1 VKIKKGDVVLVISGN
16 YKGKKGKVR
25 EVIAGKEKLVIEG
38 INLRKV
44 HTKPRRQGEPG
55 GILEKELPVSISN
68 VKLLCPSCGKPTRV
82 GFMFLEN
89 KRKVRYCKNCNEIAD
104 KV

>member
-1 VKIKKGDVVLVISGN
+1 MKIKKGDAVLVISGN

-25 EVIAGKEKLVIEG
+25 EVITDDKRIVVEG

-44 HTKPRRQGEPG
+44 HTKPRKQGEPG
-55 GILEKELPVSISN
+55 GILEKELPIAVSN
-68 VKLLCPSCGKPTRV
+68 VKLVCPSCGEPTRV
-82 GFMFLEN
+82 GFMFLEDD
-89 KRKVRYCKNCNEIAD
+89 RKVRYCKKCNEIVD

>member
-1 VKIKKGDVVLVISGN
+1 VKIKKGDLVLVISGN
-16 YKGKKGKVR
+16 YRGKKGKVR
-25 EVIAGKEKLVIEG
+25 EVITGDRRIVVEG

-44 HTKPRRQGEPG
+44 HTKPKKRGEPG

-68 VKLLCPSCGKPTRV
+68 VKLVCPSCGEPTRV
-82 GFMFLEN
+82 GFMFLED
-89 KRKVRYCKNCNEIAD
+89 KRKVRYCKKCNEIAD

>member
-1 VKIKKGDVVLVISGN
+1 MKIKKGDLVLVISGN

-25 EVIAGKEKLVIEG
+25 EVITGDGRIVVEG

-44 HTKPRRQGEPG
+44 HTKPKKRGEPG
-55 GILEKELPVSISN
+55 GILEKELPVFISN
-68 VKLLCPSCGKPTRV
+68 VKLVCPSCGEPTRV
-82 GFMFLEN
+82 GFMFLED
-89 KRKVRYCKNCNEIAD
+89 KRKVRYCKKCNEIAD

>member
-1 VKIKKGDVVLVISGN
+1 VKIRKGDVVLVVSGN

-25 EVIAGKEKLVIEG
+25 EVITKDNRLVVEG
-38 INLRKV
+38 INLRKF
-44 HTKPRRQGEPG
+44 HKKPRKTGEPG
-55 GILEKELPVSISN
+55 GILEKELPISVSN
-68 VKLLCPSCGKPTRV
+68 VKLVCPSCGEPTRV

-89 KRKVRYCKNCNEIAD
+89 KRKVRYCKKCNEIAD

>member
-1 VKIKKGDVVLVISGN
+1 VKIKKGDIVLVILGN

-25 EVIAGKEKLVIEG
+25 EVITEDNKIVVEG

-44 HTKPRRQGEPG
+44 HTKPRKQGEPG
-55 GILEKELPVSISN
+55 GILEKELPIPISN
-68 VKLLCPSCGKPTRV
+68 VKLVCPSCGEPTRV

-89 KRKVRYCKNCNEIAD
+89 KKKVRFCKKCNEIAD